1 MLYSLLAAAI
11 AIGRPLGS
19 RLGLGSLLEPLRGL
33 LQVGRPSRPEGLS
46 ERRHLLLRRRA
57 LRRGLGLPKNAQASE
72 KTRMKQTGTEKKET
86 EGGTEGRR
94 EGGREGGHTRA
105 REVGSEGVR
114 SSET

>member
-72 KTRMKQTGTEKKET
+72 KTRMKQTGTEKKQT
-86 EGGTEGRR
+86 